1 MKEQFVPYE
10 LALKLKELGFD
21 EERLGAYNQSDNNK
35 FMIAPQ
41 LSSYEINTGKNSDK
55 TDINVVTAPLWQQAF
70 KFIRDKY
77 NLTTTF
83 HKRKKSD
90 NTYVSIYEITKK
102 EDFEELTHFSK
113 VFYIDEY
120 ELQTKALK
128 KLIEII
134 ENKVS

>member
-1 MKEQFVPYE
+1 MENHLDISKNFISYD
-10 LALKLKELGFD
+10 LALKLKELGFN
-21 EERLGAYNQSDNNK
+21 EECFGVYYNKDGDVR
-35 FMIAPQ
+35 I
-41 LSSYEINTGKNSDK
+41 YDGKEKGD
-55 TDINVVTAPLWQQAF
+55 APLWQQAF

-83 HKRKKSD
+83 HYRKKSD

>member
-1 MKEQFVPYE
+1 MM
-10 LALKLKELGFD
+10 
-21 EERLGAYNQSDNNK
+21 YNVIDC
-35 FMIAPQ
+35 
-41 LSSYEINTGKNSDK
+41 
-55 TDINVVTAPLWQQAF
+55 PLWQQAF

-83 HKRKKSD
+83 HYRKKSD